1 MSKIATFTIRF
12 FCLVGICAVL
22 SGIIFICTG
31 SVEKVA
37 ITSLPVGGIAGVL
50 TKLLEDLTD
59 GDN

>member
-31 SVEKVA
+31 SIADVA
-37 ITSLPVGGIAGVL
+37 MASLPVGGIAGVL
-50 TKLLEDLTD
+50 TKLMEDCAD
-59 GDN
+59 GNN